1 MTFTGKRRAGLGGI
15 AEMKQILFILGLC
28 VLLSGCSGLQ
38 HHRVPESS
46 SYEHEKVPLA
56 VSEVMAK
63 EAAERLARLYPPGRT
78 ALFLNKPAARAESRR
93 PEKSIY
99 AAPAPRS
106 GATGKKELQARQP
119 PASGLVPA
127 QPAPRDFTSAFESSL
142 RQYGFRIV
150 SAPGNQGARVS
161 WTIDRLATEPHAPES
176 WYLRLVISD
185 SEAQRLLSRV
195 YDSAGVATGGLA
207 EGVLE

>member
-38 HHRVPESS
+38 HRRVPESS

-99 AAPAPRS
+99 AA
-106 GATGKKELQARQP
+106 
-119 PASGLVPA
+119 
-127 QPAPRDFTSAFESSL
+127 PAPRDFTSAFESSL

-195 YDSAGVATGGLA
+195 YDGAGVATGGLA